1 MKKNAYFCKI
11 IERINIIMNNS
22 LRLNPNRLVAFLE
35 KPAAE
40 FTKSDI
46 LKVIEEFHI
55 EMVKFRYLAYDGR
68 LKTLNFV
75 INSYEHIDEVLTSGE
90 RVDGSSL
97 FPFLEAGSSDL
108 YVIPRFRTAFLDPF
122 AEIPTL
128 DILCNFYTK
137 DGEPFEMAPEYT
149 LHKAS
154 EAFCKAT
161 DGMQFQCMGELEYY
175 VIAPKEDAYVP
186 ADQKGYHTSEPFC
199 KFENYRVNAMKLIAE
214 CGGLI
219 KYGHSEVGNFSNGDL
234 MYEQNEIEFLPTD
247 VEDAADQLVIAKW
260 IMRELGYQ
268 YGVTVTFAPKITVG
282 KAGSGMHVH
291 TRVVKDGKNMY
302 VGENGLSEVAHKT
315 IAGILSLAG
324 SLTAFGDT
332 NPTSYFRLV
341 PHQEAPTN
349 ICWGDRNRSAMV
361 RVPLGWTKGSGN
373 MMAHCNPMEKKE
385 EVDFSFKQTIE
396 LRTPDGSAN
405 IYLLLAGMTVA
416 ARHGFEMQNA
426 VQYAKD
432 RYVSVNIFDHPEVLE
447 RLEVLPDSCAASA
460 DLLER
465 DRAIYE
471 EQGIFTP
478 ALIDGVLK
486 DLRAYNDRTLRA
498 EIGND
503 SQKILELVESFIH
516 CG

>member
-1 MKKNAYFCKI
+1 MKKEELK
-11 IERINIIMNNS
+11 
-22 LRLNPNRLVAFLE
+22 LNPNRLVRFLE
-35 KPAAE
+35 KPMAE
-40 FTKSDI
+40 FTKADI
-46 LKVIEEFHI
+46 LKVIEEFEI
-55 EMVKFRYLAYDGR
+55 EMIKFRYMANDGR

-75 INSYEHIDEVLTSGE
+75 INSLEHANEILTSGE

-128 DILCNFYTK
+128 DFLCNFYTK
-137 DGEPFEMAPEYT
+137 DGEPFDMAPEYT
-149 LHKAS
+149 LAKAGKAFR
-154 EAFCKAT
+154 EAT
-161 DGMQFQCMGELEYY
+161 GGMEFEVMGELEYY
-175 VIAPKEDAYVP
+175 VIAPKEESYLTE
-186 ADQKGYHTSEPFC
+186 DQRGYHASTPFC
-199 KFENYRVNAMKLIAE
+199 KFENYRVEAMKLIAE

-219 KYGHSEVGNFSNGDL
+219 KYGHSEVGNFCVEET
-234 MYEQNEIEFLPTD
+234 MYEQNEIEFLPTTL
-247 VEDAADQLVIAKW
+247 EDAADQLVIAKW
-260 IMRELGYQ
+260 IMRTLGYQ
-268 YGVTVTFAPKITVG
+268 YGITVTFAPKITVG
-282 KAGSGMHVH
+282 KAGSGMHIH
-291 TRVVKDGKNMY
+291 TRITKDGKNMY
-302 VGENGLSEVAHKT
+302 VGENGLTDTAHKA

-373 MMAHCNPMEKKE
+373 MMAHCNPLEKNE
-385 EVDFSFKQTIE
+385 EVDFSHKQTIE

-405 IYLLLAGMTVA
+405 VYLLLAGMTVA
-416 ARHGFEMQNA
+416 ARHGFEMDDPI
-426 VQYAKD
+426 QYAKD
-432 RYVSVNIFDHPEVLE
+432 RYVSVNIFEHEDVLN
-447 RLEVLPDSCAASA
+447 RLDVLPDSCAASA

-471 EQGIFTP
+471 EKGIFAP
-478 ALIDGVLK
+478 ALIDGILQQ
-486 DLRAYNDRTLRA
+486 LRSYDDRHLRA
-498 EIGND
+498 EIGTNPH
-503 SQKILELVESFIH
+503 KILELVESFIH

>member
-1 MKKNAYFCKI
+1 MKQAEIK
-11 IERINIIMNNS
+11 
-22 LRLNPNRLVAFLE
+22 LNPNRLVQFLE
-35 KPAAE
+35 KPMSE
-40 FTKSDI
+40 FTKADI
-46 LKVIEEFHI
+46 LKVIEEFDI
-55 EMVKFRYLAYDGR
+55 EMIKFRYMANDGR

-75 INSYEHIDEVLTSGE
+75 INSLEHADEILTSGE

-137 DGEPFEMAPEYT
+137 DGEPFDMAPEYT
-149 LHKAS
+149 LAKAGKAFR
-154 EAFCKAT
+154 EAT
-161 DGMQFQCMGELEYY
+161 GGMDFEVMGELEYY
-175 VIAPKEDAYVP
+175 VIASKEDTYLP
-186 ADQKGYHTSEPFC
+186 ADQRGYHASAPFC
-199 KFENYRVNAMKLIAE
+199 KFEAFRVEAMKLIAE
-214 CGGLI
+214 AGGLI
-219 KYGHSEVGNFSNGDL
+219 KYGHSEVGNFCVGDT
-234 MYEQNEIEFLPTD
+234 MYEQNEIEFLPTHL
-247 VEDAADQLVIAKW
+247 EDAADQLVIAKW
-260 IMRELGYQ
+260 IMRELGFQ
-268 YGVTVTFAPKITVG
+268 YGITVTFAPKITVG
-282 KAGSGMHVH
+282 KAGSGMHIH
-291 TRVVKDGKNMY
+291 TRITKDGKNMY
-302 VGENGLSEVAHKT
+302 VGENGLTEVAHKA
-315 IAGILSLAG
+315 IAGILNLAG

-373 MMAHCNPMEKKE
+373 MMAHCNPLEKNND
-385 EVDFSFKQTIE
+385 VDFSYKQTIE

-405 IYLLLAGMTVA
+405 VYLLLAGMTVA
-416 ARHGFEMQNA
+416 ARHGFEMENA

-432 RYVSVNIFDHPEVLE
+432 RYVSVNIFEHEDVLS
-447 RLEVLPDSCAASA
+447 RLDVLPDSCAASA

-471 EQGIFTP
+471 EKGIFAP
-478 ALIDGVLK
+478 ALIDGILK
-486 DLRAYNDRTLRA
+486 DLRSFNDRPLRA

-503 SQKILELVESFIH
+503 SQKILELVETFIH